1 MNIKNFEFKASVDNI
16 EKYENL
22 LLKLNPR
29 FQGTDHQTD
38 TYFNTGKGR
47 LKLREGNIENSLVDY
62 NRENLQDSK
71 KSEVILYRHA
81 PSDSLKS
88 ILVHQFGILVVVK
101 KIRKIYFIGNVKFHF
116 DEVENLGSF
125 IEVEAIDDQNKFSDE
140 DLKEQCDYYYRY
152 FGIQKEQLQ
161 KLSYSDMLLNFENKE

>member
-1 MNIKNFEFKASVDNI
+1 MNINNFEFKASVDNI

-29 FQGTDHQTD
+29 FQGIDHQTD
-38 TYFNTGKGR
+38 TYFNTSKGR
-47 LKLREGNIENSLVDY
+47 LKLREGNIENSLIQY

-71 KSEVILYRHA
+71 KSEVVLYKHT

-88 ILVHQFGILVVVK
+88 ILTRQFGIRVVVK

-116 DEVENLGSF
+116 DEVENLGAF
-125 IEVEAIDDQNKFSDE
+125 IEVEAIDDQNKFSDD
-140 DLKEQCDYYYRY
+140 DLKEQCDHYYRY
-152 FGIQKEQLQ
+152 FGIRKE
-161 KLSYSDMLLNFENKE
+161 